1 MCLPP
6 SSAALAHCWSW
17 LWASSCSAISSGT
30 DPPVKVPN
38 RSRHKKRR
46 TNAVNQSFNI
56 IVNIITLGFGVYAI
70 FTWFKLRDGLLFDNS
85 LLIPKERTIA
95 ECRDAAGY
103 IAYIRPRTLVAG
115 IFTFLSGALGLV
127 DSYLG
132 TIQNWA
138 VANG

>member
-1 MCLPP
+1 M
-6 SSAALAHCWSW
+6 
-17 LWASSCSAISSGT
+17 
-30 DPPVKVPN
+30 
-38 RSRHKKRR
+38 
-46 TNAVNQSFNI
+46 NQSFNI
-56 IVNIITLGFGVYAI
+56 IVNIITLGFGVYAT

-138 VANG
+138 VANGSLGLVVELLVLILIPLAFIVWYGVCLMKAQKKHWP

>member
-1 MCLPP
+1 M
-6 SSAALAHCWSW
+6 
-17 LWASSCSAISSGT
+17 
-30 DPPVKVPN
+30 
-38 RSRHKKRR
+38 
-46 TNAVNQSFNI
+46 NQSFNI

-115 IFTFLSGALGLV
+115 IFIFLSGVLGLA

-132 TIQNWA
+132 TMQNWA
-138 VANG
+138 QANGSLGLFVELLVLILIPLAFIVWYGVCLMKAQKKHWP